1 MTILFSCRHGQVQ
14 EWLRK
19 IESLEGGMEAF
30 SQGYKYYG
38 LQFQPDNSVIV
49 REWAPGAKDVYIT
62 GDFSE
67 YFCCLVSGTRLGV
80 VEVGQTR
87 SM

>member
-1 MTILFSCRHGQVQ
+1 
-14 EWLRK
+14 
-19 IESLEGGMEAF
+19 MEAF

-49 REWAPGAKDVYIT
+49 REWAPCAKDVYIT

-67 YFCCLVSGTRLGV
+67 YFGFVAKCFMSR
-80 VEVGQTR
+80 
-87 SM
+87 

>member
-1 MTILFSCRHGQVQ
+1 
-14 EWLRK
+14 
-19 IESLEGGMEAF
+19 MEAF
-30 SQGYKYYG
+30 SQGYKFYG

-67 YFCCLVSGTRLGV
+67 YLLFGFFFFCEKGLCGRFLELGVDVLKVVCKCSCSGMDLVSV
-80 VEVGQTR
+80 
-87 SM
+87 